1 MTAWWVRGDTVMAE
15 LGKLEKPE
23 AEQFQGKRKLYLVP
37 LLYTWSDSPLEYTIK
52 YDLYWDQVR
61 EHVAN
66 LEGKLGKVK
75 RIYHESVTAPG
86 EDGLR
91 ILERL
96 NSASHQLIKDEC
108 SAGAELEL
116 VEDKDLVEESMD
128 WERHLIIGF
137 LSEKVARTV
146 SQFFAD
152 ASHRRYEHIAKRI
165 SETLKDG
172 EAGMLVVREGHGIQF
187 PKDIEVFMV
196 APPALDEV
204 HRWLR
209 ERQAKAEAE
218 EEASEK
224 EAAQPQPEPETKPPS
239 AQ

>member
-1 MTAWWVRGDTVMAE
+1 MAE

-23 AEQFQGKRKLYLVP
+23 AEQFEGKRKLYLVP
-37 LLYTWSDSPLEYTIK
+37 LLYTYDDAPVEYAVK
-52 YDLYWDQVR
+52 YGLYWEQVR

-75 RIYHESVTAPG
+75 RIYHESVTAAG
-86 EDGLR
+86 EEGLK
-91 ILERL
+91 ILEKL
-96 NSASHQLIKDEC
+96 NQASYELVKDKRA
-108 SAGAELEL
+108 AGGELEL
-116 VEDKDLVEESMD
+116 IEDKDLVEESMD

-137 LSEKVARTV
+137 ISEKVARTV
-146 SQFFAD
+146 AQFFTD
-152 ASHRRYEHIAKRI
+152 STHRRYEHMARRI

-172 EAGMLVVREGHGIQF
+172 ETGMLIVREGHGIQF

-209 ERQAKAEAE
+209 ERQAKAES
-218 EEASEK
+218 EEAAAES
-224 EAAQPQPEPETKPPS
+224 EAATKPEAEPPNGN
-239 AQ
+239 APTAP

>member
-1 MTAWWVRGDTVMAE
+1 MAE

-23 AEQFQGKRKLYLVP
+23 AEQFQGRRKLYLVP
-37 LLYTWSDSPLEYTIK
+37 LLYTWPDSPLEYTIK

-61 EHVAN
+61 EHLAN
-66 LEGKLGKVK
+66 LESKLGKVK
-75 RIYHESVTAPG
+75 RIYHESVTTPG
-86 EDGLR
+86 EEGLK

-96 NSASHQLIKDEC
+96 NSASCQLVKDKC
-108 SAGAELEL
+108 AAGGELEL
-116 VEDKDLVEESMD
+116 VEDKDLVEENMD

-152 ASHRRYEHIAKRI
+152 ASHRRYEHIARRI

-209 ERQAKAEAE
+209 ERQAKADAAAAAE
-218 EEASEK
+218 EEAASAAAEK
-224 EAAQPQPEPETKPPS
+224 TEPPS
-239 AQ
+239 SEPPAK